1 MKYQVLIVGDDA
13 ELLEVRIKM
22 ASSSWDVEV
31 SSANDALRCCRR
43 TQFDLV
49 ILCCLLQPHVAT
61 GLVDMIR
68 SDFPA
73 SRILALHLPGAPPPG
88 IGHDLDVDVASGPSG
103 LQRAGQTLLDRSKG
117 LKSSAQQLFEQ

>member
-13 ELLEVRIKM
+13 ELLELRIKM

-31 SSANDALRCCRR
+31 
-43 TQFDLV
+43 FDLV